1 MENSPISGGRNGT
14 DRVPQSPPRRNAGL
28 KAGNLSLMREGMKND
43 QISTGKN
50 TSFICSPCG
59 FIDRTYQTD
68 QRILPGPVV
77 EKV

>member
-43 QISTGKN
+43 QMSTGKN
-50 TSFICSPCG
+50 TSFICSHVDSLTGLIRPISG
-59 FIDRTYQTD
+59 FCPD
-68 QRILPGPVV
+68 QS
-77 EKV
+77 